1 LKLQPTSDFE
11 KIQSGDIATFEKVFR
26 EYYEYLCFQAY
37 KILRDRDEAEE
48 IVQDTFVKIWNKR
61 HDIQINLSLKGY
73 LAQTIRNGCYNQIKY
88 NQVRREYASMAQ
100 KEMAIAEHGEL
111 LVPDELAEKI
121 NRAID
126 NLPAERKK
134 IFLMS
139 RHDGLKYQEI
149 ADALGI
155 SVKTVESQMGKAL
168 KYLREDL
175 KEYLVIAFLLFFEM
189 LKDL

>member
-1 LKLQPTSDFE
+1 MLYTFF
-11 KIQSGDIATFEKVFR
+11 KI
-26 EYYEYLCFQAY
+26 C
-37 KILRDRDEAEE
+37 
-48 IVQDTFVKIWNKR
+48 NKR
-61 HDIQINLSLKGY
+61 HDIKIKRSIKSY

-100 KEMAIAEHGEL
+100 KEMAVAEHGES

-121 NRAID
+121 NRAIE
-126 NLPAERKK
+126 NLPVERKK

-149 ADALGI
+149 ADTLGI
-155 SVKTVESQMGKAL
+155 SVKTVENQMGKAL

-175 KEYLVIAFLLFFEM
+175 KEYLGIAFLLFFEM